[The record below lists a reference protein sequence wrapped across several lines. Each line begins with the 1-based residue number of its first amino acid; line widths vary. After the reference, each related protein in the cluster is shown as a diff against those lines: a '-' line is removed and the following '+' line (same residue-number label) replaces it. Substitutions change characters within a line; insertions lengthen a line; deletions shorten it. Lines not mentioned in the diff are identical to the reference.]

1 MATPES
7 TVKRWTDNMLKGE
20 KVWYFSPQAGPYG
33 QAGIPDRIGI
43 VTGLFFGIECK
54 ANAQCKMTA
63 LQERCKELIE
73 AAGGKF
79 FLVYDKAT
87 IEEVRQWI
95 VSTRNRRQESGSSI
109 CVVHGRSCRCA
120 GCLAVVEACERE
132 LADRPAQDRR
142 DDCTEEPGVQRPLPH
157 PIPIHVA
164 WEI

>member
-1 MATPES
+1 
-7 TVKRWTDNMLKGE
+7 MLKGE

-95 VSTRNRRQESGSSI
+95 VSARNRRQEGGSGISARHSPT
-109 CVVHGRSCRCA
+109 CNCPVCDPESPWLGEPNS
-120 GCLAVVEACERE
+120 GTTYL
-132 LADRPAQDRR
+132 R
-142 DDCTEEPGVQRPLPH
+142 DDPAIKEYWARRTQPDPALL
-157 PIPIHVA
+157 
-164 WEI
+164 